1 MKSKTKKSLFLI
13 VVAILLVGF
22 ILFFVLKDNE
32 ESYSGDYE
40 ESNRQDTILYGG
52 KEYRYNEHLSNYL
65 FMGIDA
71 REPVEEYET
80 RENIG
85 RADAIFLLSY
95 DRVKKTV
102 KCVSI
107 PRDTMTNIRV
117 LTIDGTDTGTTREHI
132 NLQYAF
138 GDGKDGSCRLMKE
151 AISSLLYDVPIQG
164 YCSLNMDGIPV
175 AVEVLGGVEMVL
187 TDNSMADVFPEY
199 VEGARVTITKENAE
213 QFIRYRDTDEAH
225 SALVRTNRQKELMKA
240 VSESTREKSIED
252 ADFIVKMYESLQP
265 YMVSNMGND
274 ILADLA
280 EARFDS
286 ENGVVDVPGEGVEGD
301 KHDEYHIDEEKL
313 YELVLQM
320 FYEEM

>member
-71 REPVEEYET
+71 REPIEEYET

-117 LTIDGTDTGTTREHI
+117 LTIDGTDTGTTKEHI

-138 GDGKDGSCRLMKE
+138 GDGKDESCRLMKE
-151 AISSLLYDVPIQG
+151 AVSSLLYDVPIQG

-175 AVEVLGGVEMVL
+175 AVDVLGGVEMVL
-187 TDNSMADVFPEY
+187 SDDSMAGVFPEF
-199 VEGARVTITKENAE
+199 VAGAKVTITKENAE
-213 QFIRYRDTDEAH
+213 QFIRYRDTNETN

-240 VSESTREKSIED
+240 VSESTREKSVED
-252 ADFIVKMYESLQP
+252 ADFIVTMYEALKP
-265 YMVSNMGND
+265 YMVSNMSND

-280 EARFDS
+280 EASFDS
-286 ENGVVDVPGEGVEGD
+286 ENGVVDIPGEGVEGD
-301 KHDEYHIDEEKL
+301 RHDEYHIDEEKL